1 MLEAG
6 VDVNIRNVQNTI
18 PLHVAL
24 ARGAKSCVEL
34 LLSAGANCN
43 LQVCYSDVDL
53 HHDIWHMNLYLI
65 SFFKDSMISIWKTI
79 LMKAKMI

>member
-53 HHDIWHMNLYLI
+53 SSWYLAYELVFDK
-65 SFFKDSMISIWKTI
+65 FFQGFYDFNMENYINEG
-79 LMKAKMI
+79 